1 MPRRFFYLP
10 PGLELLVLHD
20 ADELARL
27 QTSPAFCGV
36 VARPRG
42 RVLARGLAVVVV
54 VGEVEVAVHPYSD
67 ERAVG
72 LKGDAVLTHE
82 VELIGDIP
90 TAARGLEVLS
100 SADCTELTEK
110 EGASDGLFHI
120 LACLWLNFSSTI
132 GKFRATLLLI
142 GHFVIAVKDFFIAGD
157 KVHNLLEEFFK
168 FGLRSIDE
176 ADFTSAQSGIGG
188 QHEVVVGDCD
198 VIDVGKVDSVIFADE
213 ELHIFTFL
221 GLHYNICENR
231 AKHAN

>member
-1 MPRRFFYLP
+1 MPRRSFYLP

-90 TAARGLEVLS
+90 TAARGLEVLR
-100 SADCTELTEK
+100 SADCTELAEE

-120 LACLWLNFSSTI
+120 LAFLRLNFSYTI
-132 GKFRATLLLI
+132 GKYRAIT
-142 GHFVIAVKDFFIAGD
+142 G
-157 KVHNLLEEFFK
+157 
-168 FGLRSIDE
+168 
-176 ADFTSAQSGIGG
+176 
-188 QHEVVVGDCD
+188 
-198 VIDVGKVDSVIFADE
+198 
-213 ELHIFTFL
+213 
-221 GLHYNICENR
+221 
-231 AKHAN
+231 